1 MTSEQNKIPIKNWL
15 KKGHIEMKLTYS
27 KKEVILSLPKKLK
40 NITLKKSKKGQGT
53 NITKI

>member
-1 MTSEQNKIPIKNWL
+1 
-15 KKGHIEMKLTYS
+15 MKLTYS

-53 NITKI
+53 NITKIIHKYNTL